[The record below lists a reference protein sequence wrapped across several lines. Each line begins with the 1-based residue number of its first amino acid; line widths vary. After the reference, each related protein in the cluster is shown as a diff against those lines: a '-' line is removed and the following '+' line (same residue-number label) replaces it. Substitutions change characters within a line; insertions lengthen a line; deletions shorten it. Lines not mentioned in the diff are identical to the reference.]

1 MKNSIN
7 KNKIFKRIFFVMSI
21 SVITFYSCAPTQK
34 GITQENKNVSVTFK
48 NKSLDTLNTAKIKW
62 KDFFSDENLISLI
75 DTALTNNQELRI
87 MLQQIEISKNE
98 IKTRKGEYLPFVNYY
113 AGADLEKVGKHTRN
127 GSVEEQLT
135 INGEHFPE
143 PLANYSLGLS
153 ASWELDVW
161 KKLRNGKKVAV
172 LEYLSSIEGKNF
184 MVTNLVSEI
193 ASSYYELMALDN
205 QLNIIN
211 QNLEI
216 QQNAL
221 KMMKLQKEAARV
233 TELAVRRFDAEV
245 YKNQSSQYEIQQKI
259 VETENKL
266 NFLIGRYPQN
276 IKRNSDN
283 FIEEKTAFI
292 HTGIPSQ
299 LLENRPDIKRA
310 EFELSAAKLNTK
322 IAKANFY
329 PFFEIKAGL
338 GLQAFKPQFL
348 TSTPESFMYSLMGDI
363 VGPLINKNAIKAAY
377 NNANS
382 QQLQAIYE
390 YEKTILNAFIE
401 VENQLSNSSN
411 LQKSYDLKQKQVQAL
426 KESIDLSILLFKSA
440 RAEYT
445 EVLLIQREALDSKIE
460 MVETKRDQF
469 IANVAIYKSL
479 GGGWK

>member
-1 MKNSIN
+1 
-7 KNKIFKRIFFVMSI
+7 
-21 SVITFYSCAPTQK
+21 
-34 GITQENKNVSVTFK
+34 
-48 NKSLDTLNTAKIKW
+48 
-62 KDFFSDENLISLI
+62 
-75 DTALTNNQELRI
+75 
-87 MLQQIEISKNE
+87 
-98 IKTRKGEYLPFVNYY
+98 
-113 AGADLEKVGKHTRN
+113 
-127 GSVEEQLT
+127 
-135 INGEHFPE
+135 
-143 PLANYSLGLS
+143 
-153 ASWELDVW
+153 
-161 KKLRNGKKVAV
+161 
-172 LEYLSSIEGKNF
+172 
-184 MVTNLVSEI
+184 
-193 ASSYYELMALDN
+193 
-205 QLNIIN
+205 
-211 QNLEI
+211 
-216 QQNAL
+216 
-221 KMMKLQKEAARV
+221 V

-283 FIEEKTAFI
+283 FIEEKIAFI

-329 PFFEIKAGL
+329 PSFEIKAGL